1 MAKMT
6 FKAGDDYALK
16 LSRLYTQSS
25 AVAQKALYA
34 AAAIVTDEVRK
45 NLEALPEDKFR
56 RLQDGEMFTGVPK
69 LQKKDLL
76 DSLGVTPIDTDKK
89 GNWNVKIGF
98 DGYGSMP
105 TKKYT
110 KGVPNPML
118 ARAIES
124 GSSVRK
130 KTPFVRPA
138 VKATKAAAVEAM
150 NRVIDAETK
159 KIMGG

>member
-16 LSRLYTQSS
+16 LSRFAARSPEI
-25 AVAQKALYA
+25 AKKALYA

-45 NLEALPEDKFR
+45 NLEALPEDTFR
-56 RLQDGEMFTGVPK
+56 YLRDNEIFTGVSK
-69 LQKKDLL
+69 SQKKDLL
-76 DSLGVTPIDTDKK
+76 DSLGITPVDTDKK
-89 GNWNVKIGF
+89 GDWNVKVGF

-110 KGVPNPML
+110 KGVPNPLL

>member
-6 FKAGDDYALK
+6 FKAGDEYALK
-16 LSRLYTQSS
+16 LSRLSTKSS
-25 AVAQKALYA
+25 EIAKKALYS

-56 RLQDGEMFTGVPK
+56 HLKDGETFSGVPK
-69 LQKKDLL
+69 SQKKDLL
-76 DSLGVTPIDTDKK
+76 DSLGITPVDTDNK
-89 GNWNVKIGF
+89 GNWNVKVGF
-98 DGYGSMP
+98 DGYGSNP

-124 GSSVRK
+124 GSSVRI

-138 VKATKAAAVEAM
+138 VRATKVAASEAM
-150 NRVIDAETK
+150 QKVIDQAINDTERK
-159 KIMGG
+159 